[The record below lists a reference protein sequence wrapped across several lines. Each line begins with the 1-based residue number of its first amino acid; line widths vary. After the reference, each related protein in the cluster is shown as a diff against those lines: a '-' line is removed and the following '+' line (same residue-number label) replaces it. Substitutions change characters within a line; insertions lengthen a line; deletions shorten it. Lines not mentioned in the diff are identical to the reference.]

1 MTSRL
6 HNKHVSLHSFT
17 ALVPVLGCM
26 LSLAACQGS
35 GTAHGAVEAID
46 MRSETLLGSD
56 LQSLNGTY
64 GAGCTDRTGAWSIE
78 IELGAN
84 LDNEELSVVL
94 NDSDCVLTVTE
105 LRTDVGLIAAVP
117 PISLGTSYKAM
128 PSEFED
134 PVEFYGNAKLN
145 SLAYSSDFVLTFL
158 YSDDPALA
166 TDDNTASFEVVESSV
181 TGDSVAA
188 PNFVIDPD
196 DLMLLTDTNQIV
208 QSATGGIT
216 FVSGTIGQTYV
227 VVDAVGL
234 DTYAELDAAYL
245 GGTPAAIGASAP
257 AADFTLVG
265 EDLDAAPVQRTL
277 ILANIEDGVA
287 SYQSFE
293 ITFQPAPAL

>member
-6 HNKHVSLHSFT
+6 HRNIVSLHSFT
-17 ALVPVLGCM
+17 TLVPVLGCM
-26 LSLAACQGS
+26 LALAACQGS
-35 GTAHGAVEAID
+35 GAVNGAVEAID
-46 MRSETLLGSD
+46 MRSETLLSSD

-64 GAGCTDRTGAWSIE
+64 GAGCTDRTGDWSVEIE
-78 IELGAN
+78 IGAT
-84 LDNEELSVVL
+84 LDNDVLTVVL

-105 LRTDVGLIAAVP
+105 LRTDAGLLAADP
-117 PISLGTSYKAM
+117 PISLGTSYKVA
-128 PSEFED
+128 PSEFDD

-188 PNFVIDPD
+188 PNYVIDPD
-196 DLMLLTDTNQIV
+196 DLMLLTDTDQIV
-208 QSATGGIT
+208 QSAAGGVT
-216 FVSGTIGQTYV
+216 FVSGTIGQTYA

-234 DTYAELDAAYL
+234 DTYAEIDAAYL
-245 GGTPAAIGASAP
+245 GATPAAIGASAP

-265 EDLDAAPVQRTL
+265 EDLDAAAVKRTL
-277 ILANIEDGVA
+277 IVANIENGVA
-287 SYQSFE
+287 SYQAFE
-293 ITFQPAPAL
+293 ITFNPAPAL